1 MRRHTWSGAA
11 IAAALSLVIV
21 GCSSDSSAP
30 VEVQHGP
37 HPTGSTQ
44 IALTRKAD
52 TLTVDQSLQLRA
64 ILPPAPGTIAPAITW
79 TSSDT
84 SVAFVTQSGVLFGL
98 KKGKTTITVASRG
111 FTDAA
116 VIDVKPGIR
125 DVVFDADSIAI
136 SLTQS
141 VKIPFRVRDTDGNPV
156 DLANHR
162 VEWVSTA
169 PDIAPLTGDA
179 TVTGR
184 SIGSASLLLRV
195 DNKVGSTGVRVLS
208 KPVASVFVQPSSLV
222 LARGISA
229 QLTATTYDV
238 NGNPVTGRNLSWSS
252 SNSDVARVDNDGVVT
267 TIAAGSAEINV
278 NAEGRKMVVPVTVTA
293 SSGSTTT
300 VPVASVTVTLN
311 APTLLAGQSTQ
322 ANATLKDANGTV
334 LTGRSVV
341 WTSSDPTIASV
352 DGTGKVGTLKA
363 GTATITATAEGKSG
377 STSMTVGTPTVTV
390 EPVATVNLTLP
401 SSLNVGQSV
410 QASVTLKDQQ
420 GGTLT
425 NRAIAYV
432 SSDANIASVTSS
444 GIVTALKGGA
454 VTITASSEGKSAS
467 AVVTAVAPKPAV
479 HMITLAAGS
488 ASLKIGEITQVTA
501 VPKDINGVPISGLT
515 ITWSSSPSTVATVSS
530 SGVAAARSAGTAQ
543 VYAKADTVTRSIALT
558 VVNDVVDDPETT
570 PSTGGSG
577 TLRAIAT
584 MAELPRASV
593 ATGYPTPARQVRV
606 AAGANLQAA
615 IDAAQP
621 GDELLLA
628 PGATYIGNFNLRNKG
643 SSTAWITIRTDV
655 SDAAIGAQGTRM
667 TPSRAASANL
677 ARILTP
683 NNASAIATDLSA
695 HHWRLTGLEVSGTAA
710 AAEINGI
717 IRLGDGSSAQNSLS
731 LVAHTL
737 VVDRVY
743 VHGLTSQSVRRCI
756 SLQSANSAVVDS
768 WISECHSNNGDSQG
782 IIGWNGP
789 GPYLIRNNHIEGGHQ
804 GVFFGGADPAI
815 TNLSPSDISVIG
827 NHITRPSSWIGVW
840 QTKTIIETKNA
851 RRMLLEGNVIENV
864 WQSAQAGYAVLL
876 KSENQSGRAPWSQTA
891 DITVRY
897 NLIRNMGNGFNIAA
911 NPGAYSSVP
920 AARITIVDNVL
931 ENLGRSPYNGQGIPL
946 QILGAT
952 LDVLVAHNSWSN
964 AGNQAVSFDGAPTTR
979 TVIHSN
985 ILPHGFYGVKGSGT
999 GIGTGTLNYYA
1010 PGGVF
1015 AYDVLVGGDCGYY
1028 PSTTTC
1034 PSSIPGSPTP
1044 GYDARTIGADRAK
1057 VSAATSGVIVNP

>member
-11 IAAALSLVIV
+11 VAAALSLVIV

-37 HPTGSTQ
+37 TPTGSTQ

-52 TLTVDQSLQLRA
+52 TLTVDQALQLRA

-79 TSSDT
+79 ASSDT

-98 KKGKTTITVASRG
+98 KTGKTTVTVSSRG
-111 FTDAA
+111 FSDAA
-116 VIDVKPGIR
+116 VIDVRAGIR
-125 DVVFDADSIAI
+125 DVVFEADSIAI

-141 VKIPFRVRDTDGNPV
+141 VKIPFRVRDTDGNVV
-156 DLANHR
+156 DLAKHR

-184 SIGSASLLLRV
+184 SIGKADLLLRV
-195 DNKVGSTGVRVLS
+195 DNKVGSTRVRVLS

-222 LARGISA
+222 LAAGISA

-238 NGNPVTGRNLSWSS
+238 NGNPVTGRNVSWST
-252 SNSDVARVDNDGVVT
+252 SNAEVARVSAEGVVT
-267 TIAAGSAEINV
+267 TVAAGTAEINV
-278 NAEGRKMVVPVTVTA
+278 NAEGRKAVVPVTVTTG
-293 SSGSTTT
+293 SSSSTS
-300 VPVASVTVTLN
+300 VPVASVSVTLN
-311 APTLLAGQSTQ
+311 APSLLAGQSTQ
-322 ANATLKDANGTV
+322 ANATLKDANGGV

-341 WTSSDPTIASV
+341 WTSSDPTVASV
-352 DGTGKVGTLKA
+352 DGSGAVATIKA
-363 GTATITATAEGKSG
+363 GNVTITASSEGKSG
-377 STSMTVGTPTVTV
+377 SASLSVGAPTVGV
-390 EPVATVNLTLP
+390 EPVATVAITLP
-401 SSLNVGQSV
+401 SSLDVGQSA
-410 QASVTLKDQQ
+410 QASVTLKDQS
-420 GGTLT
+420 GNTLG
-425 NRAIAYV
+425 NRAIAFV
-432 SSDANIASVTSS
+432 SSDANIASVTTN
-444 GIVTALKGGA
+444 GVVTALKGGA

-488 ASLKIGEITQVTA
+488 TNLKIGEITQVTA

-515 ITWSSSPSTVATVSS
+515 ITWWSSPTTVATVSS

-558 VVNDVVDDPETT
+558 VAEEAVPDPETT

-577 TLRAIAT
+577 TLQAVAA

-593 ATGYPTPARQVRV
+593 NTAYPAPARQVRV
-606 AAGANLQAA
+606 AAGANLQSA

-628 PGATYIGNFNLRNKG
+628 PGATYIGNFYLRNKG

-677 ARILTP
+677 AKILTP
-683 NNASAIATDLSA
+683 NNASALATELSA
-695 HHWRLTGLEVSGTAA
+695 HHWRLTGIEVSGTPA

-717 IRLGDGSSAQNSLS
+717 IRLGDGSGAQNSMS

-737 VVDRVY
+737 VIDRVY
-743 VHGLTSQSVRRCI
+743 VHGLPSQAVRRCI
-756 SLQSANSAVVDS
+756 SLQSATSAVVDS

-789 GPYLIRNNHIEGGHQ
+789 GPYLIKNNRIEGGHQ

-815 TNLSPSDISVIG
+815 ANLSPSDISVIG
-827 NHITRPSSWIGVW
+827 NHITRPNTWIGVW

-864 WQSAQAGYAVLL
+864 WESAQAGYAVLL
-876 KSENQSGRAPWSQTA
+876 KSENQNGGAPWSQST

-897 NLIRNMGNGFNIAA
+897 NLIRNMGNGFNLAA
-911 NPGAYSSVP
+911 NPGSFASVP

-931 ENLGRSPYNGQGIPL
+931 ENLGRSPYIGQGIPL

-952 LDVLVAHNSWSN
+952 SDVLVAHNSWSN
-964 AGNQAVSFDGAPTTR
+964 AGNQAVSFDGAPTVR

-985 ILPHGFYGVKGSGT
+985 VLPHGFYGVKGSNT

-1015 AYDVLVGGDCGYY
+1015 AYDVLVGGDCTYY
-1028 PSTTTC
+1028 PSTTSC
-1034 PSSIPGSPTP
+1034 PGSIPSSLSP
-1044 GYDARTIGADRAK
+1044 GYDARTIGADRTK
-1057 VSAATSGVIVNP
+1057 VNAATSGVIVNP